1 MDIKTLRDIHRKE
14 RMSPYLQDV
23 GKEFFDEIKD
33 LYSSKIQELEKGK
46 SDFAAIKEL
55 DNIKTIINDLFE
67 IRERKI
73 VSNALYYVK
82 SGEEIE
88 LENLTT
94 DEEQMLNSIINEIR
108 KHRKILD
115 TILSVKYSPPHQ
127 LEEKQL
133 QIPVEKEPK
142 KTPPR
147 PPGQSSQQL
156 NQSTGISQNT
166 SIKLITIRIL
176 KDLPP
181 IVGADG
187 RLYGDFKKEDV
198 VTLPE
203 PNAKVFIKQGVAEKI
218 DQNAYI

>member
-1 MDIKTLRDIHRKE
+1 MDIKSLREIHRKE

-23 GKEFFDEIKD
+23 GKEFFQELKD
-33 LYSSKIQELEKGK
+33 FYNRKIQKVNGGK
-46 SDFAAIKEL
+46 SNFIAIKEL

-108 KHRKILD
+108 EHRKILD
-115 TILSVKYSPPHQ
+115 TTLSTKYNHPPHP
-127 LEEKQL
+127 EEKQL
-133 QIPVEKEPK
+133 QIPLDKKPKQTEPQIEK
-142 KTPPR
+142 
-147 PPGQSSQQL
+147 
-156 NQSTGISQNT
+156 NA
-166 SIKLITIRIL
+166 SIKRITIRIL
-176 KDLPP
+176 KDLPS
-181 IVGADG
+181 IIGADG
-187 RLYGDFKKEDV
+187 KFYGNFKKEDV

-203 PNAKVFIKQGVAEKI
+203 PNAEVFIKQAVAEKI

>member
-23 GKEFFDEIKD
+23 GKEFFTELKD
-33 LYSSKIQELEKGK
+33 FYNRKIQKVNGGK
-46 SDFAAIKEL
+46 SNFIAIKEL

-108 KHRKILD
+108 NHRKILD
-115 TILSVKYSPPHQ
+115 TTLSTKYNHPPHP
-127 LEEKQL
+127 EEKQL
-133 QIPVEKEPK
+133 KIPQEKEPEK
-142 KTPPR
+142 PEEPPETKPKQPER
-147 PPGQSSQQL
+147 Q
-156 NQSTGISQNT
+156 TEQNAGM
-166 SIKLITIRIL
+166 KLVTIRIR
-176 KDLPP
+176 KDLPS

-187 RLYGDFKKEDV
+187 KFYGNFKKEDV

-203 PNAKVFIKQGVAEKI
+203 PNAEVFIKQAVAEKI